1 MRRPTL
7 PTAASSPPRGPTSG
21 AGEARRPNL
30 RVVSDNPWNDPRS
43 YAPDLLEALARNER
57 RLRDRPS
64 WRDEL
69 AADWRDFL
77 SEIRRS
83 PYSHLLVAIAAVTL
97 WSLLLILPLL
107 LGGAR

>member
-1 MRRPTL
+1 MERKL
-7 PTAASSPPRGPTSG
+7 PTAASSPPRGPTPG
-21 AGEARRPNL
+21 AGEARRPDL

-43 YAPDLLEALARNER
+43 YRPDLLEALARNER
-57 RLRDRPS
+57 RRHAEPS

-69 AADWRDFL
+69 AADWREFL

-83 PYSHLLVAIAAVTL
+83 PYSHLLVAIAAITG

-107 LGGAR
+107 IGGAR